1 MPPTLF
7 GVKVGYSLSDRD
19 IASRGGNEFP
29 EPLPPTQS
37 RSPYGLNQ
45 VKGKYVKSL
54 AVLAVLSLALS
65 GCSGDVFGTEDPQ
78 TTGIGQGGETSEF
91 SDETGGTGS
100 EEDPTGGTSSG
111 TGKGTGSTGS
121 GGTGETGGADTGGTG
136 GADTGGSGGSD
147 TGGTG
152 GETGGTGGADTGGT
166 GGGPTQV
173 CTPGESVCSDQ
184 DVETCDSDGLGWS
197 VTKTCTYLCSET
209 AGGFCYGSCIPDTMQ
224 CSPEGNVQKCDAQ
237 GRWIHNEFCD
247 NVCSGGACTGS
258 CSPGATQCSGD
269 TAQTCNDQGSWDNTE
284 VCDYVCDSGTGSC
297 TGVCEPGTSDCLGD
311 VPRTCNALGQWDAGS
326 ECPFVCTGAGNCT
339 GVCEPSTTECSGA
352 GTRTCGSDGLWGSVS
367 ACPTGPNEDFTCSAG
382 VCGTTCKTGY
392 DDCTSAPGCESD
404 LTALGT
410 CGSCGTDC
418 NGDPAHAA
426 PVCTESGCDFVCD
439 EGWGDVDGEASTGCE
454 ADIFNDP
461 ENCGE
466 PGKSCYGGTCAL
478 GVCEFE
484 GIEELASWPTNGGVA
499 AIAEDGGYLYVH
511 QWGGDILKVKADGT
525 EAALVLASDHHPS
538 GLGSLVV
545 EGGEV
550 FWASDCGGRTGCTT
564 ASGVYKVGTG
574 GSGETRL
581 STHVPYNI
589 DVENGYVYWN
599 DGIYDMGDFP
609 TSGSRDFYRVPTT
622 GGATTLV
629 GTVTLSGT
637 VYSYIRVIGDKV
649 YFVRSAGTCNASF
662 GCNYFYLYEFDVEP
676 LAFSRV
682 ISGGIS
688 YGGEYNS
695 PAGFSSTGPMPFTM
709 SGDYVFWASPMV
721 YNYSGNQ
728 RGAGTVIGRAPL
740 TEDNPSQHNTLVT
753 QDGDDGY
760 GDALVADDGY
770 VYYALDNAHLVRVGV
785 NGGTPEELTPHAPR
799 SLVQDS
805 SYLYWATYSLG
816 DGKTY
821 ILRLAK

>member
-197 VTKTCTYLCSET
+197 VTKTCTYL
-209 AGGFCYGSCIPDTMQ
+209 
-224 CSPEGNVQKCDAQ
+224 
-237 GRWIHNEFCD
+237 
-247 NVCSGGACTGS
+247 
-258 CSPGATQCSGD
+258 
-269 TAQTCNDQGSWDNTE
+269 
-284 VCDYVCDSGTGSC
+284 
-297 TGVCEPGTSDCLGD
+297 
-311 VPRTCNALGQWDAGS
+311 AGS

-599 DGIYDMGDFP
+599 DGIYDMGDLP